1 MRTMSRQASSRF
13 PSHEAGRGTLT
24 TNLLP
29 ITFHFDSF
37 RVQKR
42 RVREGE
48 DLRSVR
54 ESYRGDWYVYW
65 DKGELYMVGLSDE
78 APAPPGTHEAMLR
91 TDESLQLLARLV
103 TDALARRFPSYDP
116 IQQHP
121 FRFLS
126 HNVELMS
133 ELTSSLGL
141 THPLLDGFEI
151 HPKYTFDP
159 RIIEMQH
166 GSAHIAIAVALATH
180 WAIEADLDALV
191 HAGVDLRGL
200 YVVRRNPLPHQRRLV
215 GRVASAGAGRVN
227 LSESMDECGSIDSSE
242 VMLEGRKD
250 AFARCLKHLLGDSD
264 YSRYDTAREHRTGD
278 LLGGRALLDEV
289 RRVSTILAEPSLELG
304 SGLSCTVGSP
314 LSMRVSDHGES
325 VRTAKQLDY
334 CFDSSRSQRHRYAWP
349 GLTAYGPFSQETFS
363 RPSPRILVVCPD
375 AAMEAA
381 GTFVRQLSDGIPN
394 TRAFIKGMRQTFG
407 LAEMRFEYAA
417 VERTSDGSVSDSYR
431 QAIHE
436 SLSRSDTPD
445 AAIVIVR
452 DEDSD
457 LPDSSNPYLHSKA
470 LLLMAGVASQEA
482 RLSTITRNPTGLQYV
497 LQNVALALYAKM
509 GGVPWTI
516 DHDIAVADELV
527 IGVGTA
533 ELSASRTEERQRY
546 IGITTVFRGDGS
558 YLVGQLS
565 REATYSEYPAVLRSA
580 VRDTLTAIKK
590 RNGWQRGDRIRLIFH
605 ASRPPKC
612 IDLARLMTEAV
623 EAIGKDQQIDVAF
636 LTVSQDHP
644 FTLFNESQPGKQ
656 SSKGPKGEFAPDRGL
671 IIRTGRYSR
680 LITTSGI
687 TLVKRAGLPLPRPL
701 HVHLRRGSTFD
712 DLDYLGEQVLKF
724 TQLSWRSTQPVSIP
738 VTIYYSELIARLLGR
753 MKAIPDWSPA
763 LLDTQLRTSKWFI

>member
-1 MRTMSRQASSRF
+1 MRTVSRQTSPRF

-65 DKGELYMVGLSDE
+65 DKGELYMVRLSDE
-78 APAPPGTHEAMLR
+78 APASPGTREAMLR

-103 TDALARRFPSYDP
+103 TDALARRFPSYEP
-116 IQQHP
+116 IQEHP

-126 HNVELMS
+126 HNVELMG
-133 ELTSSLGL
+133 ELSSSLGL
-141 THPLLDGFEI
+141 NHPLLEGFEI
-151 HPKYTFDP
+151 HQKYTFDP

-166 GSAHIAIAVALATH
+166 GSARIAIAVDLATH
-180 WAIEADLDALV
+180 WAITADLDALV
-191 HAGVDLRGL
+191 DAGVDLRGL
-200 YVVRRNPLPHQRRLV
+200 YVVRRDPLPRQRRLV

-227 LSESMDECGSIDSSE
+227 LSESMDKCGSIDSSE

-264 YSRYDTAREHRTGD
+264 YSRYDTVREHRTGD

-289 RRVSTILAEPSLELG
+289 RRVSTILAEPALELG

-314 LSMRVSDHGES
+314 LSMRGSNRGES
-325 VRTAKQLDY
+325 VRTVKQLDY
-334 CFDSSRSQRHRYAWP
+334 CFDSSRRKRHKYAWP
-349 GLTAYGPFSQETFS
+349 GLSAHGPFSQETFS

-394 TRAFIKGMRQTFG
+394 TRAFIKGMRKTFG
-407 LAEMRFEYAA
+407 LADMRFEYAR

-431 QAIHE
+431 QAVHE
-436 SLSRSDTPD
+436 ALSDGGKPD
-445 AAIVIVR
+445 AAIVILR

-457 LPDSSNPYLHSKA
+457 LPDGSNPYLHSKA

-509 GGVPWTI
+509 GGVPWTV
-516 DHDIAVADELV
+516 DNDIAVADELV

-533 ELSASRTEERQRY
+533 ELSASRTEDCQRY
-546 IGITTVFRGDGS
+546 IGIATVFRGDGS

-565 REATYSEYPAVLRSA
+565 REATYSEYPAVLRNA
-580 VRDTLTAIKK
+580 VRDTLIAIKK

-623 EAIGKDQQIDVAF
+623 KAIGKDQQIDVAF

-644 FTLFNESQPGKQ
+644 FMLFDESQPGKQ
-656 SSKGPKGEFAPDRGL
+656 TGKGPKGEFAPDRGL
-671 IIRTGRYSR
+671 MVRTGRYSR
-680 LITTSGI
+680 LITTGGI
-687 TLVKRAGLPLPRPL
+687 TLVKRAGLPLSRPL

-712 DLDYLGEQVLKF
+712 DLDYLAEQVLKF
-724 TQLSWRSTQPVSIP
+724 TQLSWRSTQPAAIP

>member
-1 MRTMSRQASSRF
+1 MSRQTSSRF
-13 PSHEAGRGTLT
+13 PDHEAARGTLT

-29 ITFHFDSF
+29 ITFHFNSF

-42 RVREGE
+42 EVREGE

-54 ESYRGDWYVYW
+54 ASYRGDWYVYW

-78 APAPPGTHEAMLR
+78 ALAPPGTRETMLR
-91 TDESLQLLARLV
+91 TDKSLRLLARLI
-103 TDALARRFPSYDP
+103 TDALARRFPKYDP
-116 IQQHP
+116 IQEHP

-126 HNVELMS
+126 RKVELMS
-133 ELTSSLGL
+133 ELSSSLGL

-151 HPKYTFDP
+151 RPKFTFDP

-166 GSAHIAIAVALATH
+166 DSAHIGIAVDLATH
-180 WAIEADLDALV
+180 WAIAADLDALV
-191 HAGVDLRGL
+191 HAGVDLTGL
-200 YVVRRNPLPHQRRLV
+200 YVVRRDPLPHQRRLV
-215 GRVASAGAGRVN
+215 GRVASVGAGRVN
-227 LSESMDECGSIDSSE
+227 LSESLDGCDSIDSSE

-264 YSRYDTAREHRTGD
+264 YLRYDTAREHRTGD
-278 LLGGRALLDEV
+278 LLRGRAVLDEV
-289 RRVSTILAEPSLELG
+289 RRVCTILTEPSLELG

-314 LSMRVSDHGES
+314 LSIRASDHG

-334 CFDSSRSQRHRYAWP
+334 CFDSSRSKRHKYAWP
-349 GLTAYGPFSQETFS
+349 GLTAHGPFSQETFS
-363 RPSPRILVVCPD
+363 RPSPRILVVCPV
-375 AAMEAA
+375 AALEAS
-381 GTFVRQLSDGIPN
+381 GTFVRQLSDGSPN

-407 LAEMRFEYAA
+407 LADIRFEYAA
-417 VERTSDGSVSDSYR
+417 VEKTSDGSVSDSYR

-436 SLSRSDTPD
+436 SLCRGDTPD
-445 AAIVIVR
+445 AAIVIIR

-457 LPDSSNPYLHSKA
+457 LPDSQNPYLHSKA
-470 LLLMAGVASQEA
+470 LLLMAGVPSQEA
-482 RLSTITRNPTGLQYV
+482 RLSTITRNPAGLQYV

-516 DHDIAVADELV
+516 DHDIGVVDELV
-527 IGVGTA
+527 IGIGTA
-533 ELSASRTEERQRY
+533 ELSTSRMTKRQRY

-580 VRDTLTAIKK
+580 VRDTLISIKN
-590 RNGWQRGDRIRLIFH
+590 RNGWQVGDRIRLIFH
-605 ASRPPKC
+605 AARPPKC
-612 IDLARLMTEAV
+612 IDFAELMTEAV

-656 SSKGPKGEFAPDRGL
+656 TSKGPKGEFVPDRGL

-680 LITTSGI
+680 LITTSGV
-687 TLVKRAGLPLPRPL
+687 TLVKRAGLPLSRPL
-701 HVHLRRGSTFD
+701 HVNLRRGSTFD
-712 DLDYLGEQVLKF
+712 DLDYLAEQVLKF
-724 TQLSWRSTQPVSIP
+724 TQLSWRSTQPASIP

-763 LLDTQLRTSKWFI
+763 LIDTQLRASKWFI

>member
-13 PSHEAGRGTLT
+13 RSHEAGRGTLT

-29 ITFHFDSF
+29 IRFHFDSF
-37 RVQKR
+37 RVQQR
-42 RVREGE
+42 RVQEGE
-48 DLRSVR
+48 NLRAVR
-54 ESYRGDWYVYW
+54 ESFRGDWYVYW
-65 DKGELYMVGLSDE
+65 DKGELYMVGLSDK
-78 APAPPGTHEAMLR
+78 APPPPGTREAMLR
-91 TDESLQLLARLV
+91 TDGSLQLLARLV
-103 TDALARRFPSYDP
+103 TDALARRFPSYEP

-126 HNVELMS
+126 HHVEMMG
-133 ELTSSLGL
+133 ELSTSLGL

-159 RIIEMQH
+159 RIIEMQR
-166 GSAHIAIAVALATH
+166 GSAHIAIAVDLATH
-180 WAIEADLDALV
+180 WAITADLDALV

-289 RRVSTILAEPSLELG
+289 RRVSTILAEPTLELG

-314 LSMRVSDHGES
+314 LSIRASDHGES

-334 CFDSSRSQRHRYAWP
+334 RFDSSRSKRHKYAWP
-349 GLTAYGPFSQETFS
+349 GLSAHGPFSQETFS
-363 RPSPRILVVCPD
+363 RPSPRILVVCPN

-394 TRAFIKGMRQTFG
+394 TRAFPKGMRQTFG
-407 LAEMRFEYAA
+407 LTEMRYEYAT
-417 VERTSDGSVSDSYR
+417 VERTSDCSVSDSYR

-436 SLSRSDTPD
+436 SLSRGTPD

-482 RLSTITRNPTGLQYV
+482 RLSTITRNSTGLQYV

-516 DHDIAVADELV
+516 DHDIAVEDELV

-533 ELSASRTEERQRY
+533 ELSVSRTAVRQRY
-546 IGITTVFRGDGS
+546 VGITTVFRSDGS

-565 REATYSEYPAVLRSA
+565 REATYSEYPAVLRNTL
-580 VRDTLTAIKK
+580 RDTLIMIKK

-605 ASRPPKC
+605 ASRPPKRM
-612 IDLARLMTEAV
+612 DLARLMTEAV
-623 EAIGKDQQIDVAF
+623 DAIGKDQQIDVAF

-644 FTLFNESQPGKQ
+644 FALFNESQPGKQ
-656 SSKGPKGEFAPDRGL
+656 TSKGLKGEFAPDRGL

-687 TLVKRAGLPLPRPL
+687 TLVKRARLPLPRPL
-701 HVHLRRGSTFD
+701 QVHLRPGSTFD
-712 DLDYLGEQVLKF
+712 DLDYLAEQVLKF
-724 TQLSWRSTQPVSIP
+724 TQLSWRSTQPTAIP
-738 VTIYYSELIARLLGR
+738 VTIYYSELIAQLLGR
-753 MKAIPDWSPA
+753 MKAISDWSPA